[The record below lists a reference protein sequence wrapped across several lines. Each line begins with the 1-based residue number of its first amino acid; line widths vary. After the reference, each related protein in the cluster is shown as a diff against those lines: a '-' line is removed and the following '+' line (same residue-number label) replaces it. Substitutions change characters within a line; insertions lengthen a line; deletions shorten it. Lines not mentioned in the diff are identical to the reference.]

1 MSQSMNSSKL
11 YKRLLSYAWP
21 YRGHFLLSLFGFIL
35 FSVMEAAMV
44 QMVEYFIAGLQNRDA
59 QYLFY
64 VPLAVVIIRVLH
76 GIGGFLGN
84 FFIARVG
91 INVVADL
98 RKELF
103 ASLVYLPNRYYD
115 EHNSGEMVSMLVY
128 NIQQVT
134 GSVTNAIKTAMR
146 DGLTVIFLF
155 SLMLYH
161 NWQLTLSFLIIGP
174 ILAALVSIASRYFRR
189 ISRRMQVTM
198 GGITHIANEALQGF
212 RLVRS
217 FVGQKYEID
226 RFNATTD
233 ENSKLSTKY
242 ERVAALQGPVFHL
255 VIAISLAIILFLI
268 LYMWDDNAGAAI
280 AYLTAAGAITK
291 PLRSLSSINE
301 IIQKGLAAA
310 ESVFDVID
318 LPAEPDTGTAQLKVT
333 HGRIEFKDL
342 QFRYDEQAT
351 ALTQVN
357 LIIEPGKTVA
367 LVGRSGSGKT
377 TLTNLLLRFYE
388 PQGGSI
394 VIDGQA
400 ISEVTLSSLRQHIAL
415 VNQQTIL
422 FNDTVARNI
431 AYGSNVEQLDRE
443 RVIAAARSAN
453 ALEFIE
459 ALPNGFDTVVGED
472 GSRLSGGQRQRLA
485 VARALYKDAPIL
497 VLDEAT
503 SALDNESEK
512 AIQGALERLQQGRTT
527 LVIAHRL
534 STIES
539 ADLIVALDQG
549 QIVEMG
555 SHSELLARK
564 GYYHSL
570 HAAQFSDSQFGAA
583 PPSEA

>member
-1 MSQSMNSSKL
+1 MSQSMNSSQL

-21 YRGHFLLSLFGFIL
+21 YRGYFLLSFFGFVL
-35 FSVMEAAMV
+35 FSLMEAAMV
-44 QMVEYFIAGLQNRDA
+44 QMVEYFIAGLENRDS

-64 VPLAVVIIRVLH
+64 VPLAVVVIRVLH

-103 ASLVYLPNRYYD
+103 AHLVYLPNRYYD
-115 EHNSGEMVSMLVY
+115 QHNSGEMVSMLVY

-146 DGLTVIFLF
+146 DGLTVVFLF

-161 NWQLTLSFLIIGP
+161 NWQLTLSFLVIGP
-174 ILAALVSIASRYFRR
+174 ILAILVNIASRYFRN

-226 RFNATTD
+226 RFNGTTD
-233 ENSKLSTKY
+233 ENSKLATKY

-268 LYMWDDNAGAAI
+268 LYMWNDDAGAAI

-310 ESVFDVID
+310 ESVFEVID
-318 LPAEPDTGTAQLKVT
+318 AEPETDTGTAQLQVSE
-333 HGRIEFKDL
+333 GRIEFRGL
-342 QFRYDEQAT
+342 CFQYDSQAT
-351 ALTQVN
+351 ALNTIN
-357 LIIEPGKTVA
+357 LTLEPGKTVA

-388 PQGGSI
+388 PLSGSI
-394 VIDGQA
+394 IIDGQP
-400 ISEVTLSSLRQHIAL
+400 IESVTLDSLRQHIAL
-415 VNQQTIL
+415 VNQQTVL
-422 FNDTVARNI
+422 FNDTVAHNI
-431 AYGSNVEQLDRE
+431 AYGSAPDKVDRE
-443 RVIAAARSAN
+443 RVIAAARNAN
-453 ALEFIE
+453 ALAFIE
-459 ALPNGFDTVVGED
+459 ALPDGFDTLVGED
-472 GSRLSGGQRQRLA
+472 GSRLSGGQRQRIA

-512 AIQGALERLQQGRTT
+512 AIQSALERLQQGRTT

-534 STIES
+534 STIEN
-539 ADLIVALDQG
+539 ADVIVALDHG
-549 QIVEMG
+549 EIVEMG
-555 SHSELLARK
+555 SHSELIAHQ
-564 GYYHSL
+564 GYYCAL
-570 HAAQFSDSQFGAA
+570 HAAQFSDT
-583 PPSEA
+583 

>member
-21 YRGHFLLSLFGFIL
+21 YRGYFLLSFFGFVL

-44 QMVEYFIAGLQNRDA
+44 QMVEYFIAGLQNRDSE
-59 QYLFY
+59 YLFY
-64 VPLAVVIIRVLH
+64 VPLAVVGIRILH
-76 GIGGFLGN
+76 GVGGFLGN

-103 ASLVYLPNRYYD
+103 ASLMYLPNRYYD

-161 NWQLTLSFLIIGP
+161 NWQLTLSFLVIGP
-174 ILAALVSIASRYFRR
+174 ILAALVTVASRYFRR

-233 ENSKLSTKY
+233 ENSKLATKY

-310 ESVFDVID
+310 ESVFEVID
-318 LPAEPDTGTAQLKVT
+318 LQPEPDTGTAQIRVSA
-333 HGRIEFKDL
+333 GRIEFKNL
-342 QFRYDEQAT
+342 HFRYDEQAT
-351 ALTQVN
+351 ALSDIN
-357 LIIEPGKTVA
+357 LTIEPGSTVA

-388 PQGGSI
+388 PQSGSI
-394 VIDGQA
+394 AIDSQPIG
-400 ISEVTLSSLRQHIAL
+400 EVTLSSLRQHIAL

-422 FNDTVARNI
+422 FNDTIARNI
-431 AYGSNVEQLDRE
+431 AYGSGVEQMDRD

-459 ALPNGFDTVVGED
+459 ALPEGFDTVVGED
-472 GSRLSGGQRQRLA
+472 GARLSGGQRQRIA

-512 AIQGALERLQQGRTT
+512 AIQGALEHLQRGRTT

-534 STIES
+534 STIEN
-539 ADLIVALDQG
+539 ADIIVALDNG
-549 QIVEMG
+549 EIVEMG
-555 SHSELLARK
+555 SHSDLLARK

-570 HAAQFSDSQFGAA
+570 HAAQFS
-583 PPSEA
+583 ET